1 MDYAEALKYIEGV
14 SWLGV
19 RPGLERV
26 RALLER
32 LGEPQR
38 ELKFVHVA
46 GTNGKGSASALMA
59 AALTAAG
66 YKTGLYT
73 SPHLLRFN
81 ERMRLDGE
89 EIGDGELAELIGG
102 LAEAARGLE
111 EPCTEF
117 ELVTAAALLW
127 FARRRADI
135 VVLETGMGGRLDAT
149 NVIPRPECAVI
160 MNIGLDHTAV
170 LGDTVEAIASE
181 KAGIFKGG
189 AAVSYAQEPGVAVVL
204 RAAAARTGTE
214 LRFADFSLIEPLGSS
229 LEGQNFRF
237 AGGEYSIRLLGRHQL
252 RNAAT
257 ALTALAAL
265 RERGW
270 VLPEE
275 AVRRGFAG
283 AAWPARFEL
292 VSRSPLFVVDGG
304 HNPQC
309 VRATAG
315 AIREYMP
322 GGRCVLLMGVLADK
336 DWRGMLDILAPVAEG
351 FVCATPDSERA
362 LPAGELAAELR
373 RRGLR
378 AEDGGEIPRAVE
390 RARELAG
397 PAGAVCSVGSL
408 YMAGAVRACLGLR

>member
-38 ELKFVHVA
+38 ELKLVHVA

-102 LAEAARGLE
+102 LAEAARGLV

-189 AAVSYAQEPGVAVVL
+189 AAVSYYPEPGVAAVL

>member
-189 AAVSYAQEPGVAVVL
+189 AAVSYAQEPGVAAVL

-275 AVRRGFAG
+275 AVRWGFAG

>member
-1 MDYAEALKYIEGV
+1 M
-14 SWLGV
+14 
-19 RPGLERV
+19 
-26 RALLER
+26 
-32 LGEPQR
+32 
-38 ELKFVHVA
+38 
-46 GTNGKGSASALMA
+46 
-59 AALTAAG
+59 
-66 YKTGLYT
+66 
-73 SPHLLRFN
+73 
-81 ERMRLDGE
+81 
-89 EIGDGELAELIGG
+89 
-102 LAEAARGLE
+102 
-111 EPCTEF
+111 
-117 ELVTAAALLW
+117 
-127 FARRRADI
+127 
-135 VVLETGMGGRLDAT
+135 VLETGMGGRLDAT

-189 AAVSYAQEPGVAVVL
+189 AAVSYAQEPGVASVL

-336 DWRGMLDILAPVAEG
+336 DWRGMLDILAPGGRGLCVRHAGLREG
-351 FVCATPDSERA
+351 AAGRRA
-362 LPAGELAAELR
+362 GGGAAPP
-373 RRGLR
+373 GLR

>member
-189 AAVSYAQEPGVAVVL
+189 AAVSYAQEPGVAAVL

-390 RARELAG
+390 RARELGG

>member
-102 LAEAARGLE
+102 LAEAALGLE

-189 AAVSYAQEPGVAVVL
+189 AAVSYAQEPGVAAVL

>member
-189 AAVSYAQEPGVAVVL
+189 AAVSYAQEPGVAAVL

-265 RERGW
+265 REPGW

>member
-189 AAVSYAQEPGVAVVL
+189 AAVSYAQEPGVAAVL

-315 AIREYMP
+315 AIRAYMP

>member
-127 FARRRADI
+127 FARRRADL

-189 AAVSYAQEPGVAVVL
+189 AAVSYAQEPGVAAVL

>member
-189 AAVSYAQEPGVAVVL
+189 AAVSYAQEPGVAAVL

-283 AAWPARFEL
+283 TAWPARFEL

>member
-189 AAVSYAQEPGVAVVL
+189 AAVSYAQEPGVAAVL

>member
-149 NVIPRPECAVI
+149 NAIPRPECAVI

-170 LGDTVEAIASE
+170 LGDNVEAIASE

-189 AAVSYAQEPGVAVVL
+189 AAVSYAQEPGVAAVL

>member
-127 FARRRADI
+127 FAHRRADI

-189 AAVSYAQEPGVAVVL
+189 AAVSYAQEPGVAAVL

>member
-102 LAEAARGLE
+102 LAEAALGLE

-189 AAVSYAQEPGVAVVL
+189 AAVSYYPEPGVAAVL

>member
-189 AAVSYAQEPGVAVVL
+189 AAVSYAQEPGVASVL

>member
-189 AAVSYAQEPGVAVVL
+189 AAVSYYQEPGVAAVL

>member
-59 AALTAAG
+59 AALTASG

-189 AAVSYAQEPGVAVVL
+189 AAVSYAQEPGVAAVL

>member
-102 LAEAARGLE
+102 LAEAARGLV

-189 AAVSYAQEPGVAVVL
+189 AAVSYAQEPGVAAVL

>member
-189 AAVSYAQEPGVAVVL
+189 AAVSYAQEPGVSAVL